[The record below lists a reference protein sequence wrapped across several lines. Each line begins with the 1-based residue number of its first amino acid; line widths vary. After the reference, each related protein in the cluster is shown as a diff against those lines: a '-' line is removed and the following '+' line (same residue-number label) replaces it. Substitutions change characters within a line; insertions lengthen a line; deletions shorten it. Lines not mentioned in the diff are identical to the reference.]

1 MVEGYRKV
9 PPTIQEAGTTMT
21 LHRAPAAISSG
32 ILVAA
37 VVATGAL
44 ASPASARVDLDATE
58 TQGRLTAL
66 NNSGVAGTAEAI
78 VNGRRV
84 VFDIDAHRLVKGM
97 PHAQHIHFG
106 AQARH
111 ECPTA
116 PDDANGD
123 HQLTTTDGAP
133 AYGPVRISLTT
144 EGDTSAASVLAVDR
158 YPTAPR
164 GRFTYNRQTRTSKG
178 VAAAIRRG
186 EAVYVVHGVDYN
198 GNGVYDFGAGKSDLD
213 KSLPAEATDPAACS
227 VLKVQN

>member
-1 MVEGYRKV
+1 MPIHSKAA
-9 PPTIQEAGTTMT
+9 AGG
-21 LHRAPAAISSG
+21 AALLAS
-32 ILVAA
+32 AA
-37 VVATGAL
+37 LAVGFIPGSAQATGDM
-44 ASPASARVDLDATE
+44 PARQGTE
-58 TQGRLTAL
+58 TRAHLDPL
-66 NNSGVAGTAEAI
+66 NNSGAKGHAMVRTNHRKLH
-78 VNGRRV
+78 VDV
-84 VFDIDAHRLVKGM
+84 HAHGLVKGM

-186 EAVYVVHGVDYN
+186 EAVYVVHRVDYN